1 MKEQSNENPI
11 SKYAEVEHLKCKK
24 RFYRYEDTDK
34 SIYLSK
40 KRFLNLNNNNHNN
53 NNSQKPNGRFNNN
66 EFNGIEEEQ
75 DEETLIRET
84 QAALKSLSGSWCES
98 NTISETIETNE
109 SPTFPNLFEEKNGSR
124 KMSPATAPPLN
135 SNYDLSSYRDLYSH
149 NNNGKPKSVIQSK
162 KSRPNEEKFQSH
174 DFNELLVDD
183 GTNVHQHN
191 DKMTKSEKSDSVTY
205 EMNSDYRMPSTT
217 FSVQSS
223 AFRPPLY
230 DGIKKPNSFASMPLS
245 AYQYTDPNGGG
256 YYEKPFAK
264 DEEMNVH
271 DSKEYTTL
279 QPAGVGSKAASVIQD
294 IAREGVASVS
304 VVSNS
309 TARNPTSTHSNAERT
324 FIERPA
330 FSPGS
335 TNKGKFNSQ
344 KD

>member
-11 SKYAEVEHLKCKK
+11 SKYDEVEHLKYKK
-24 RFYRYEDTDK
+24 RFYCYEDNEK

-40 KRFLNLNNNNHNN
+40 KRFLNLNNNHN
-53 NNSQKPNGRFNNN
+53 NNSQKLNGRFNNN
-66 EFNGIEEEQ
+66 DFNGIEEEQ

-84 QAALKSLSGSWCES
+84 QAALKSLSGSWSES
-98 NTISETIETNE
+98 NIISETIEPDE
-109 SPTFPNLFEEKNGSR
+109 SPTFPNLFEEKNRSR

-162 KSRPNEEKFQSH
+162 KPRPNEEKFQSH
-174 DFNELLVDD
+174 DFNELVDD

-191 DKMTKSEKSDSVTY
+191 NKMSKSEKSDSVTY
-205 EMNSDYRMPSTT
+205 EMNSDYRMPSIP
-217 FSVQSS
+217 FSVQNS
-223 AFRPPLY
+223 AFRPPLF
-230 DGIKKPNSFASMPLS
+230 DGIKKSNSFASMPLS
-245 AYQYTDPNGGG
+245 TYQYTDPNGG

-264 DEEMNVH
+264 DDEMNVH

-279 QPAGVGSKAASVIQD
+279 QPAGIGSKAASVIQD
-294 IAREGVASVS
+294 IARDGVTSVS

-309 TARNPTSTHSNAERT
+309 TARNPTSTHSNTERT

-335 TNKGKFNSQ
+335 TNKGKFKSQ

>member
-11 SKYAEVEHLKCKK
+11 SKYDEVEHLKCKK
-24 RFYRYEDTDK
+24 RFYRCEDTEK

-40 KRFLNLNNNNHNN
+40 KRFLNLNNNHNN
-53 NNSQKPNGRFNNN
+53 NNRQKL
-66 EFNGIEEEQ
+66 EEEQ

-84 QAALKSLSGSWCES
+84 QAALKSLSGSWSES
-98 NTISETIETNE
+98 ITISDPIETDE
-109 SPTFPNLFEEKNGSR
+109 SPTFPNLFEEKNGS
-124 KMSPATAPPLN
+124 KQMSPATAPPLN

-149 NNNGKPKSVIQSK
+149 NNGKSKSVIQSK
-162 KSRPNEEKFQSH
+162 KPRPNEGKFQSH
-174 DFNELLVDD
+174 DFNELVHD
-183 GTNVHQHN
+183 GTDDHQHN
-191 DKMTKSEKSDSVTY
+191 NKLSKSGEKSDSVTY
-205 EMNSDYRMPSTT
+205 ETNSDYRLPSTS

-223 AFRPPLY
+223 AFRPPLF

-245 AYQYTDPNGGG
+245 AYQYTDPNGG

-264 DEEMNVH
+264 DDEMNVH

-279 QPAGVGSKAASVIQD
+279 QPAGIGSKAASVIQD
-294 IAREGVASVS
+294 IARDGVASVS

-309 TARNPTSTHSNAERT
+309 TARNPTSTHSNTERT

-335 TNKGKFNSQ
+335 TNKGKFKSQ
-344 KD
+344 KN

>member
-11 SKYAEVEHLKCKK
+11 SKYDEVEHLKCKK
-24 RFYRYEDTDK
+24 RFYRYEDTEK

-40 KRFLNLNNNNHNN
+40 KRFLNLNNNHN
-53 NNSQKPNGRFNNN
+53 NNSQKLNGRFNNN
-66 EFNGIEEEQ
+66 NEFNSTENEQ

-84 QAALKSLSGSWCES
+84 QAALKSLSGSWSES
-98 NTISETIETNE
+98 NTISETIETDE

-149 NNNGKPKSVIQSK
+149 NNNNGKPKSVIQSK
-162 KSRPNEEKFQSH
+162 KPRPNDEKFQSH

-183 GTNVHQHN
+183 GTDDHHQHSN
-191 DKMTKSEKSDSVTY
+191 KMSKSEKNDSVAY
-205 EMNSDYRMPSTT
+205 EMNSGYRMPSTP
-217 FSVQSS
+217 FSIQSS
-223 AFRPPLY
+223 AFRPPLF
-230 DGIKKPNSFASMPLS
+230 DGIKKSNTTGSMPLS
-245 AYQYTDPNGGG
+245 VYQYTDPNGG

-264 DEEMNVH
+264 DDEMNAH

-279 QPAGVGSKAASVIQD
+279 QPAGIGSKAASVIQD
-294 IAREGVASVS
+294 IARDGVALVS

-309 TARNPTSTHSNAERT
+309 TARNPPTTHSNTERT

-335 TNKGKFNSQ
+335 TNKGKLKSQ